1 MKRSTPRSTL
11 TDTRVPYTTLC
22 RSRAVRGAARV
33 DGGRAVALHHDPRV
47 LAPRPGTGRHLDVDG
62 HADAELHLLVRGATA
77 SLLGPEVLVAGG
89 VKHEVA
95 RLLVVTDVVGYAHR
109 RRGGAGVGRETVAA
123 SHPGGHET
131 G

>member
-47 LAPRPGTGRHLDVDG
+47 LAPRPGTGGHLDVEG
-62 HADAELHLLVRGATA
+62 HADAELHHLVRGAAA
-77 SLLGPEVLVAGG
+77 SLPGPDVLVPGRVA
-89 VKHEVA
+89 HEVQGPP
-95 RLLVVTDVVGYAHR
+95 VVPDVVGDAPR
-109 RRGGAGVGRETVAA
+109 RRVWKGVGRDQVNRK
-123 SHPGGHET
+123 
-131 G
+131 